1 MISSCYLSYS
11 NVSVRYCF
19 HGTDTPPPFGQNVAL
34 SDCWRPLLEDFSV
47 ATEKG
52 TFNIGLLYGGE
63 TSHLCPSSCQG
74 SRWTRSGGR
83 IIKGKIRVNT
93 FIQQLSTWPI

>member
-1 MISSCYLSYS
+1 MISSSCLSYS
-11 NVSVRYCF
+11 NVSVRCCF
-19 HGTDTPPPFGQNVAL
+19 QGTDTPPPFGQNVAL

-63 TSHLCPSSCQG
+63 TSHLRPFSGQD
-74 SRWTRSGGR
+74 SRWTRSVGR
-83 IIKGKIRVNT
+83 IVKGKICVNT
-93 FIQQLSTWPI
+93 FRQQLGT